1 MRLSIEITE
10 EQYEELETSAALEG
24 QSIQEYVLK
33 RVLSNGGGKTLDDLV
48 DFLRPR
54 VEAAKRGDI
63 CDQTVEE
70 IFDEVIEEIEK
81 QRGAD

>member
-24 QSIQEYVLK
+24 KSIQEYVLK
-33 RVLSNGGGKTLDDLV
+33 CALSNGGGKTLEDLV

-54 VEAAKRGDI
+54 VEAAKRGER
-63 CDQTVEE
+63 CNQTVRE
-70 IFDEVIEEIEK
+70 IFDEVMEEIEG
-81 QRGAD
+81 RGAG